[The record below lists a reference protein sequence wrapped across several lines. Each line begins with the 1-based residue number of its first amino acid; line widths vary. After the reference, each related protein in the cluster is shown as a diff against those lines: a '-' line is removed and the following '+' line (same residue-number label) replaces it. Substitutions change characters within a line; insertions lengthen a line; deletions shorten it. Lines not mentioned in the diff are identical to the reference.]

1 MTDLIRLTDLVF
13 YGHHGVLPEE
23 RLLGQRFVV
32 DVEVRLDLSKPAA
45 TDDLDHTVNYA
56 EIYRAVG
63 EIVTGPPC
71 NLIEALAGRIA
82 ERVLAEHPLVHSVL
96 VRVRKPQVPIDGMT
110 QGSSEVVIE
119 RTR

>member
-23 RLLGQRFVV
+23 RMLGQRFVV

-71 NLIEALAGRIA
+71 NLIEAVAGRIA